1 MATSRAS
8 VVFVDR
14 TLDLVSPMS
23 HGTECLLDGIYEVLP
38 RLKYQQN
45 DVSVDMIDLFA
56 NGKYVIM

>member
-1 MATSRAS
+1 
-8 VVFVDR
+8 
-14 TLDLVSPMS
+14 MS
-23 HGTECLLDGIYEVLP
+23 HGTECQLDGIYEVLP